1 MTEVIPVERILGETN
16 PNNTNDN
23 AINSEQRATRQNED
37 LENYKMAKLSW
48 SCCRAGTWFVLD
60 GLGITCAF
68 ITYGLIVYAEFV
80 VIGVILLADFP
91 QSPWAYVHSVLF
103 TMLAILAI
111 SAHARS
117 MTSDPG
123 SIPKG
128 NFTED
133 NIRNYGYSTGDV
145 VIRCT
150 KCECIKMHRAH
161 HCSTCD
167 RCIRIN
173 NCVGE
178 YNQKFFMLFTFY
190 IMLISVY
197 ALILAISYIFSC
209 SDKDWKGCSYFSPP
223 ATIVFLIFLVF
234 EGLLFGIFT
243 FIMLCTQVN
252 AVVSDETAIE
262 NLKREQR
269 EKDGTWQTRLQN
281 VFGGKL
287 SVHWFSPF
295 SAVPIYRRRS
305 EFVYNDV
312 RNTAKDKE
320 KYKTHHK
327 INRNSKTERAGNDHH
342 IGTKSFFDFGG
353 NEFKRT
359 CIQQSS
365 MEIHSNNG
373 NENEIVEE
381 CQLEELCLDANEL
394 LDSPINKNIEDFKR
408 RQTLRSYANKI
419 PQQYSPAELN
429 SFGKLTNVFVPI
441 DNCKPPLPE
450 LVWASPGEVWEAMHL
465 REKQHKRDPNYLSKH
480 PSLQV
485 RMRSILLDWLIEVCE
500 VYRLHRETYHLAVDF
515 VDRYL
520 ATQNNIAKQRLQLI
534 GVTSLFIASKIEEI
548 YPPKLTEFAYVTDGA
563 CTCEEITKQELL
575 ILQALSWK
583 LSPVTPNSWLTMYL
597 QINQHENNNGR
608 TRRSKESSN
617 QFEFPN
623 LYQPLKLSRFSQLVD
638 LSLLDVGSLKFT
650 YSVLVSACIYHLLPE
665 ANITELTG
673 HTWNELNNCV
683 KWLTPFAQICK
694 QQKLNSVK
702 QFEKVSPEDA
712 HNIQVHRC
720 GLSLLDQV
728 HEKVNKSREDNILR
742 TSPIQCS
749 GILTPPSSTK
759 KEY

>member
-342 IGTKSFFDFGG
+342 IGLWW

-429 SFGKLTNVFVPI
+429 SSGKLTNVFVPI

-450 LVWASPGEVWEAMHL
+450 LVWASPGE
-465 REKQHKRDPNYLSKH
+465 
-480 PSLQV
+480 
-485 RMRSILLDWLIEVCE
+485 
-500 VYRLHRETYHLAVDF
+500 
-515 VDRYL
+515 
-520 ATQNNIAKQRLQLI
+520 
-534 GVTSLFIASKIEEI
+534 
-548 YPPKLTEFAYVTDGA
+548 
-563 CTCEEITKQELL
+563 
-575 ILQALSWK
+575 ALSWK

-608 TRRSKESSN
+608 TRRSKESNN

-673 HTWNELNNCV
+673 HAWNELNDCV